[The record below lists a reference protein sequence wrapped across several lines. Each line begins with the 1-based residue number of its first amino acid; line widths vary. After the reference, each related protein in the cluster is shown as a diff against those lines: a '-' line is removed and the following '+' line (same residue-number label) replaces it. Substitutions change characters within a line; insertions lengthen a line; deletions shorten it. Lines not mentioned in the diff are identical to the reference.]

1 MDEID
6 ANKRQKRAA
15 DITVAM
21 EEDEQEDNS
30 QYLVDAFAKSS
41 LAQEENKLLN
51 VIKHLLSLAVGQ
63 VQSM

>member
-30 QYLVDAFAKSS
+30 QFLVDAFAKSS
-41 LAQEENKLLN
+41 LAQQENKLLN
-51 VIKHLLSLAVGQ
+51 VIKLELAI
-63 VQSM
+63 SKFIL